1 MLERS
6 GHRVPPGQRWAG
18 RRAGPSQAEP
28 LPPPS
33 KHRGETRRPW
43 RPGRP
48 AGCPPQ
54 GLSPGLWSAFR
65 GKVAQSVKCK
75 VKQSQRTLGE
85 TRHSARQ
92 DSSTEARRPGGRPPE
107 LTGSVT
113 PPVPSPGPSPGRS
126 RWGGRRGRAA
136 AEPRPAA
143 RRGRWD
149 PAQSFPP

>member
-1 MLERS
+1 MAGTGPVLERS

-92 DSSTEARRPGGRPPE
+92 DSSTEARRPGGRPPRAHRICH
-107 LTGSVT
+107 TSGPFSWT
-113 PPVPSPGPSPGRS
+113 FSWTVPL
-126 RWGGRRGRAA
+126 GGQARA
-136 AEPRPAA
+136 
-143 RRGRWD
+143 GGC
-149 PAQSFPP
+149 